1 MTKYMLVLPIVL
13 VCEAVRGEAVSVL
26 ALLTYHVLCPLLHL
40 SEGQERVEFV
50 FGKMRERQASIQR
63 RRQERDRD
71 R

>member
-1 MTKYMLVLPIVL
+1 MLVLPIVL

-26 ALLTYHVLCPLLHL
+26 ALLTYYVLCPLLHL
-40 SEGQERVEFV
+40 PEGQERVEFV
-50 FGKMRERQASIQR
+50 FGKKERERQAFIQR